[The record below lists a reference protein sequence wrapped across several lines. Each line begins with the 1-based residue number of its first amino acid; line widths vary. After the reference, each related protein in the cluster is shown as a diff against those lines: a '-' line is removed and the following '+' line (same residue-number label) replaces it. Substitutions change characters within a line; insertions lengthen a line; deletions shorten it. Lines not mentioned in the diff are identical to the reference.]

1 MCAPAFS
8 KKNAM
13 KKNDCYKCP
22 HREQVRGSAHSKCNA
37 LDGALAISISM
48 KVSRGEVTRID
59 DYKGH
64 SIEFHPHGVKMGWC
78 AWPINFDPV
87 WVECYLPIENNE
99 NQ

>member
-1 MCAPAFS
+1 
-8 KKNAM
+8 M

-22 HREQVRGSAHSKCNA
+22 HREQVRGSAHSACNA
-37 LDGALAISISM
+37 FKNKAFAFAFSI
-48 KVSRGEVTRID
+48 KVASGECTGID
-59 DYKGH
+59 DNEGH
-64 SIEFHPHGVKMGWC
+64 LIKFHPHGVKMGWC